1 MQFYRYDTKDYLS
14 VPEQPGVYKYFN
26 NTGDIIYVG
35 KAKNLKK
42 RVSSYF
48 TNTNQH
54 NRKTERLVKEI
65 NFIEVTIVNSEF
77 DALLLE
83 NGLIKENQPKYNILL
98 KDDKTFPSI
107 LITNE
112 RFPKIY
118 STRRIIPEHGEYF
131 GPYTSVKAMNNVLD
145 LLRTLYK
152 VRTCNLNL
160 TENNITKSKFKV
172 CLEYHIGNCKG
183 PCEGLQTEEN
193 YLSDIELARQI
204 IKGNISKIKNEY
216 KDQMSAAAA
225 ALNFESAQVYKDK
238 LETLERFQ
246 TKSTIVNPSITN
258 TDVITIIY
266 ETSFSYINYMKIEQ
280 GTIKV
285 SDTFEVRTKLEE
297 SIEEIFEYVIP
308 SMQTKFRSSASNLLT
323 NVLTGE
329 VSAYELIAPQIGDK
343 RKLVD
348 LSYKNAQYFK
358 REVEEKK
365 RLASEKPDRILST
378 LQSDLK
384 LKSLPVHIEC
394 FDNSNIQG
402 TNPVA
407 SMVCFRNGKPAKKD
421 YRKFKIKT
429 VEGPDDFG
437 SMREIVFRRYS
448 RLLRED
454 QPLPDLIVID
464 GGKGQLSAAVD
475 SLKELSIYGRIPIIG
490 IAKRLEELYFPGDT
504 LPLFISK
511 KSESLKLIQQLR
523 DEAHRFAITFHR
535 NLRSKSANVSALD
548 EIPGIGMKL
557 RTRLLTEFGSVSNIK
572 KANITAITAIIGLAK
587 AEIVHSHFN
596 KKNRD

>member
-1 MQFYRYDTKDYLS
+1 
-14 VPEQPGVYKYFN
+14 
-26 NTGDIIYVG
+26 
-35 KAKNLKK
+35 
-42 RVSSYF
+42 
-48 TNTNQH
+48 
-54 NRKTERLVKEI
+54 
-65 NFIEVTIVNSEF
+65 VNSEF

-118 STRRIIPEHGEYF
+118 STRRIIPELGEYF

-145 LLRTLYK
+145 LLRKLYK
-152 VRTCNLNL
+152 VRTCSLNL

-193 YLSDIELARQI
+193 YLADIELARQI

-216 KDQMSAAAA
+216 KEQMSVAAAS
-225 ALNFESAQVYKDK
+225 LNFESAQNYKDK

-266 ETSFSYINYMKIEQ
+266 ETSYSYINYMKIEQ
-280 GTIKV
+280 GIIKV

-308 SMQTKFRSSASNLLT
+308 SMQTKFRSSASILLT
-323 NVLTGE
+323 NAPTE
-329 VSAYELIAPQIGDK
+329 EISPYELITPQIGDK

-348 LSYKNAQYFK
+348 LSFKNALYFK

-421 YRKFKIKT
+421 YRQFKIKT

-437 SMREIVFRRYS
+437 SMKEIVFRRYS

-454 QPLPDLIVID
+454 HPLPDLIVID

-475 SLKELSIYGRIPIIG
+475 SLKELSIYGQIPIIG

-535 NLRSKSANVSALD
+535 NLRSKSANISALD
-548 EIPGIGMKL
+548 EIPGIGPKL

-572 KANITAITAIIGLAK
+572 KANRTAITAVIGSVK
-587 AEIVHSHFN
+587 AEIVHSYFN